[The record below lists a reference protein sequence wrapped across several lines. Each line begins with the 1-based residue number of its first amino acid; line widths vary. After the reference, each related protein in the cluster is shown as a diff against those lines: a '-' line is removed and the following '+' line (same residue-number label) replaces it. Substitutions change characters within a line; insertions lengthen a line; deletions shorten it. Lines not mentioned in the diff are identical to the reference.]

1 MPLTSKGEHV
11 MSAMKKEYGGE
22 KGEEVFYASKNKGTI
37 SGVDGA
43 VKEPNDKDF
52 AEHQRMVQKMN
63 QQQREFIRNKQ
74 TGRSDELSPLAD
86 RIDALSQRADGLDDR
101 AHEAARQDAV
111 RVSRECADN
120 EGENQRQQPR
130 RDAEGEVTV
139 TAKAH
144 NPATG
149 KVDKEVTYKAR
160 NMAEAQNW
168 AKFNKDYM
176 QDFKFKRSDAE
187 GEYLR
192 QRKDAGR
199 PAPGGTDKGINYII
213 PKEGG
218 WTARHA
224 NGQVGP
230 EKFKTRE
237 EGLAWLKKANSRSDV
252 GFNLAEVSS
261 PAQNES
267 IPDDRDFAD
276 PWIVQ
281 FQDPEGYSNPPAYT
295 VRATDR
301 DTAVKKAREMLSTR
315 WAENSTQ
322 RNRAKTFTLKS
333 VKRP

>member
-1 MPLTSKGEHV
+1 MPLTSKGEEV
-11 MSAMKKEYGGE
+11 MSAMKKQYGGE
-22 KGEEVFYASKNKGTI
+22 KGEEVFYASKNKGTLT
-37 SGVDGA
+37 GVDEAHPNEPAGGLKGWDRDLGKKDGA
-43 VKEPNDKDF
+43 VKEPNDRDF

-74 TGRSDELSPLAD
+74 TGRSDELSPLSDRAD
-86 RIDALSQRADGLDDR
+86 VLSQRADTVADR
-101 AHEAARQDAV
+101 AFESARQDAV
-111 RVSRECADN
+111 RSARADTGLRAHQHFGDA
-120 EGENQRQQPR
+120 EGEHQRQQPR

-192 QRKDAGR
+192 QRKD
-199 PAPGGTDKGINYII
+199 
-213 PKEGG
+213 
-218 WTARHA
+218 
-224 NGQVGP
+224 
-230 EKFKTRE
+230 
-237 EGLAWLKKANSRSDV
+237 V
-252 GFNLAEVSS
+252 GFNLAEIAS

-267 IPDDRDFAD
+267 IPDRSDANFAD
-276 PWIVQ
+276 PWVVQ
-281 FQDPEGYSNPPAYT
+281 FQDPEGYSQPPPYT

-301 DTAVKKAREMLSTR
+301 EAAVKKARELLSSR
-315 WAENSTQ
+315 WAETPAQ
-322 RNRAKTFTLKS
+322 RNRAKSFTLKS
-333 VKRP
+333 ISH